1 MIDFYTAA
9 TPNGQKISIALEE
22 MNLHYK
28 LVNVDLRAE
37 QQKTAEFLKMNPNGR
52 IPVIVDHDNEDFV
65 LFESGAILVYL
76 ADKTAKFFGETE
88 KQRYE
93 ILQWIMFQMSGIGP
107 MMGQANVFHRY
118 FPEKIESVI
127 HRYQNEVKRLFG
139 VLNTRLADNEYLVGD
154 YSIAD
159 IANWAWVRTHEW
171 SGVEVDDLPHLTRWI
186 DLIAAR
192 PAVEKGINIPPRGNA
207 EQIVKSGQAI
217 IQK

>member
-9 TPNGQKISIALEE
+9 TPNGQKISIVLEE
-22 MNLHYK
+22 MSLPYK
-28 LVNVDLRAE
+28 LINVDLRAE
-37 QQKTAEFLKMNPNGR
+37 EQKTAEFLKMNPNGR
-52 IPVIVDHDNEDFV
+52 IPVIVDHDNDDFV

-76 ADKTAKFFGETE
+76 AEKTGLFYGQNE

-93 ILQWIMFQMSGIGP
+93 ILQWVMFQMSGIGP

-118 FPEKIESVI
+118 FPEKIEVVI
-127 HRYQNEVKRLFG
+127 NRYQNEVKRLFG
-139 VLNTRLADNEYLVGD
+139 VLNSRLTDNEYLVGD

-171 SGVEVDDLPHLTRWI
+171 SGVETDDLPHLSRWI
-186 DLIAAR
+186 ELIAAR
-192 PAVEKGINIPPRGNA
+192 PAAEKGINIPPRGNA